1 MAIYHLSTKP
11 ISRSSGRSATASIA
25 YRAGVQ
31 IDDKRQGKTF
41 DYTKRSGVLHKE
53 LLTPN
58 DINISRSDL
67 WNMAEL
73 TDTRSN
79 SRTAREFVVNIPH
92 ELMTDPKDPN
102 NRGITAIRELA
113 HDLKNQYG
121 VAVDFAIHSP
131 DKQGDNRN
139 YHAHIMVTTRQ
150 LTTDKDGNAKLGEKS
165 QLEMSNTQLKAIG
178 KATAKDELKIIRE
191 KWATIANNQLEQAGI
206 VERIDHRSHKDRGLD
221 TLPTIKMGWE
231 ATELERQGIRTEK
244 GDINREIRATN
255 QRIAELNCEIVFEKG
270 ILENYSTLK
279 NLDNASNEQ
288 VKNNLTQKDLNE
300 IEHYKGI
307 SEVRIARISEKA
319 DKEPLTQDDI
329 KTYEQW
335 KMINNSIVELEQTGV
350 LAEKKKTT
358 QEKNQKQSELTAAS
372 EPKPQPKTQTPLETH
387 SKRLETQEKQV
398 ARVVPPQ
405 AEKSLQSE
413 NKPHI
418 EPKKINIA
426 ENQELLKK
434 YAEKVQTTAKVILD
448 SQLKALRAKAKP
460 ILEKYNT
467 LKDNKPLLFGKDKW
481 ERDTSN
487 ALKQYNA
494 IKTIHD
500 SMKDKG
506 VTDDHYKQA
515 REHIAK
521 HEPSYHAQVQ
531 QAIKELESHKK
542 QEQDK
547 YAREHGADKLAT
559 NGEYYSGKI
568 LKVTEKGAYQ
578 QTNKGI
584 VLHPTYANDKTL
596 KLDKS
601 YDLDYRETS
610 KTGQVLRSETYEVR
624 LPSKSQD
631 KNIQR

>member
-41 DYTKRSGVLHKE
+41 DYTKRSGVLHTE

-79 SRTAREFVVNIPH
+79 SRTAREFVVNIPY

-150 LTTDKDGNAKLGEKS
+150 LTTDKDGNAKLGDKS

-206 VERIDHRSHKDRGLD
+206 AERIDHRSHKDRGLD

-255 QRIAELNCEIVFEKG
+255 ERIAELKCEIVFEKG

-288 VKNNLTQKDLNE
+288 VKNNLTQKDLSE
-300 IEHYKGI
+300 IERYKQHSQAKI
-307 SEVRIARISEKA
+307 TNNTEKA

-335 KMINNSIVELEQTGV
+335 KTVNNSIVELEQTGV
-350 LAEKKKTT
+350 LAEKKKPT
-358 QEKNQKQSELTAAS
+358 QEKNQKQSELTAVS

-387 SKRLETQEKQV
+387 SKRLELQEKQL
-398 ARVVPPQ
+398 AKTVPPQ
-405 AEKSLQSE
+405 VEKSLQSE
-413 NKPHI
+413 NKPNI
-418 EPKKINIA
+418 EPKKINLA
-426 ENQELLKK
+426 EKQQLIKE
-434 YAEKVQTTAKVILD
+434 YAEKVHTTAKAILD
-448 SQLKALRAKAKP
+448 SQLKALREKAKP

-467 LKDNKPLLFGKDKW
+467 FKDSKPLMFGKNQWQKDKDN
-481 ERDTSN
+481 T
-487 ALKQYNA
+487 LKQYNN
-494 IKTIHD
+494 IKKTHD
-500 SMKDKG
+500 SMKEKG

-521 HEPSYHAQVQ
+521 HEPAYHAQVQ
-531 QAIKELESHKK
+531 QAIKDLENHH
-542 QEQDK
+542 QEQQNQK
-547 YAREHGADKLAT
+547 AREHGADIYAHKGDHYQTQQNYEIKAPT
-559 NGEYYSGKI
+559 
-568 LKVTEKGAYQ
+568 KVS
-578 QTNKGI
+578 I
-584 VLHPTYANDKTL
+584 
-596 KLDKS
+596 
-601 YDLDYRETS
+601 R
-610 KTGQVLRSETYEVR
+610 
-624 LPSKSQD
+624 PSHLFHT
-631 KNIQR
+631 

>member
-31 IDDKRQGKTF
+31 IDDQRQGKTF
-41 DYTKRSGVLHKE
+41 DYTKRSGVLHTE

-79 SRTAREFVVNIPH
+79 SRTAREFVINIPH

-150 LTTDKDGNAKLGEKS
+150 LTTDKDGNAKLGDKS

-191 KWATIANNQLEQAGI
+191 KWATIANSQLEQAGI
-206 VERIDHRSHKDRGLD
+206 AERIDHRSHKDRGLD

-255 QRIAELNCEIVFEKG
+255 ERIAELKCGIVFEKG

-279 NLDNASNEQ
+279 NLDNVSNEQ
-288 VKNNLTQKDLNE
+288 VKNNLTKKDLSE
-300 IEHYKGI
+300 IERYKQYSQAKI
-307 SEVRIARISEKA
+307 TNIIEKA

-335 KMINNSIVELEQTGV
+335 KTVNNSIVELEQTGV
-350 LAEKKKTT
+350 LAEKKKPT
-358 QEKNQKQSELTAAS
+358 QEKTQKQSEPS
-372 EPKPQPKTQTPLETH
+372 PQPKTQKPLERHSKLLKPQENRQATPLAPKT
-387 SKRLETQEKQV
+387 EKT
-398 ARVVPPQ
+398 
-405 AEKSLQSE
+405 LQSE

-418 EPKKINIA
+418 EPKKINLA
-426 ENQELLKK
+426 EKQQLIKE
-434 YAEKVQTTAKVILD
+434 YAQKVQTTAKQILD
-448 SQLKALRAKAKP
+448 NQLKALREKGKP
-460 ILEKYNT
+460 ILEKYNK
-467 LKDNKPLLFGKDKW
+467 LKDNKPLFGKDKW
-481 ERDTSN
+481 EKDTSDT
-487 ALKQYNA
+487 LKQYNN
-494 IKTIHD
+494 IKNTHD
-500 SMKDKG
+500 TMKEKG
-506 VTDDHYKQA
+506 ITDDHYKQA

-521 HEPSYHAQVQ
+521 HEPSYHAKVQ
-531 QAIKELESHKK
+531 QAIKDLENHH
-542 QEQDK
+542 QEQQNQK
-547 YAREHGADKLAT
+547 AREYGADIYAQK
-559 NGEYYSGKI
+559 GKSYRGKI
-568 LKVTEKGAYQ
+568 VRADDKGVLQ
-578 QTNKGI
+578 QTKDGIVYHPPMKGFEQGKSYTLTNKGDHYQI
-584 VLHPTYANDKTL
+584 QQNYEIKTPI
-596 KLDKS
+596 KS
-601 YDLDYRETS
+601 HD
-610 KTGQVLRSETYEVR
+610 
-624 LPSKSQD
+624 QD
-631 KNIQR
+631 RGVSR

>member
-31 IDDKRQGKTF
+31 IDDQRQGKTF
-41 DYTKRSGVLHKE
+41 DYTKRSGVLHTE

-73 TDTRSN
+73 TETRSN
-79 SRTAREFVVNIPH
+79 SRTAREFVVNIPY

-150 LTTDKDGNAKLGEKS
+150 LTTDKDGNAKLGDKS

-206 VERIDHRSHKDRGLD
+206 AERIDHRSHKDRGLD
-221 TLPTIKMGWE
+221 TLPTIKMGWK

-255 QRIAELNCEIVFEKG
+255 ERIAELKCEIVFEKG

-279 NLDNASNEQ
+279 SLDNASNEQ
-288 VKNNLTQKDLNE
+288 VKNNLTKKDLSE
-300 IEHYKGI
+300 IERYKGV

-335 KMINNSIVELEQTGV
+335 KTVNNSIIELEQAGV
-350 LAEKKKTT
+350 LAEKKKPT
-358 QEKNQKQSELTAAS
+358 QEKNQKQSELTAVS
-372 EPKPQPKTQTPLETH
+372 EPKPQLKTQTPIETH
-387 SKRLETQEKQV
+387 SKRLEQQENNS

-405 AEKSLQSE
+405 GEKPLQSE
-413 NKPHI
+413 NKPPS
-418 EPKKINIA
+418 EPKKIDIA
-426 ENQELLKK
+426 EKQHIIKK
-434 YAEKVQTTAKVILD
+434 YAEKVQTTAKAILD
-448 SQLKALRAKAKP
+448 NQLRVLREKGKP
-460 ILEKYNT
+460 ILEKYNK
-467 LKDNKPLLFGKDKW
+467 LKDNKPLFGKDKW
-481 ERDTSN
+481 EKETSDT
-487 ALKQYNA
+487 LKQYNN
-494 IKTIHD
+494 IKNTHD
-500 SMKDKG
+500 SMKEKG

-531 QAIKELESHKK
+531 QAIKDLEKHH
-542 QEQDK
+542 QEQQNQK
-547 YAREHGADKLAT
+547 AREHGADIYAQKGKT
-559 NGEYYSGKI
+559 YKGEIVRADDKGILQQTKDGIVYHPAMKGIEQGKSYT
-568 LKVTEKGAYQ
+568 L
-578 QTNKGI
+578 TNKGDHYQTQQNYEI
-584 VLHPTYANDKTL
+584 KAPTKNQ
-596 KLDKS
+596 
-601 YDLDYRETS
+601 DYEKGR
-610 KTGQVLRSETYEVR
+610 
-624 LPSKSQD
+624 
-631 KNIQR
+631 

>member
-41 DYTKRSGVLHKE
+41 DYTKRSGVLHTE

-79 SRTAREFVVNIPH
+79 SRTAREFVVNIPY

-102 NRGITAIRELA
+102 NRGITANRELA

-150 LTTDKDGNAKLGEKS
+150 LTTDKDGNAKLGDKS

-206 VERIDHRSHKDRGLD
+206 AERIDHRSHKDRGLD

-255 QRIAELNCEIVFEKG
+255 ERIAELKCEIVFEKG

-279 NLDNASNEQ
+279 DLDNVSNEQ
-288 VKNNLTQKDLNE
+288 VKSNFTKRDLSE
-300 IEHYKGI
+300 IERYKQHSQAKI
-307 SEVRIARISEKA
+307 TNITEKA

-335 KMINNSIVELEQTGV
+335 KTINNSIVELEQTGV
-350 LAEKKKTT
+350 LAEKEKLT
-358 QEKNQKQSELTAAS
+358 QEKNQKQSELTAVS

-387 SKRLETQEKQV
+387 KKRLELQENKQATQISPQPEK
-398 ARVVPPQ
+398 P
-405 AEKSLQSE
+405 LQSE
-413 NKPHI
+413 NKPPI
-418 EPKKINIA
+418 EPK
-426 ENQELLKK
+426 
-434 YAEKVQTTAKVILD
+434 
-448 SQLKALRAKAKP
+448 P
-460 ILEKYNT
+460 
-467 LKDNKPLLFGKDKW
+467 
-481 ERDTSN
+481 
-487 ALKQYNA
+487 
-494 IKTIHD
+494 
-500 SMKDKG
+500 
-506 VTDDHYKQA
+506 
-515 REHIAK
+515 
-521 HEPSYHAQVQ
+521 
-531 QAIKELESHKK
+531 
-542 QEQDK
+542 
-547 YAREHGADKLAT
+547 
-559 NGEYYSGKI
+559 
-568 LKVTEKGAYQ
+568 
-578 QTNKGI
+578 
-584 VLHPTYANDKTL
+584 KTL
-596 KLDKS
+596 KEYLKGLSHENRQKIKNHYNKVINDYIGAIDKKAVELYHKATPPNKRQKPLFS
-601 YDLDYRETS
+601 HYKEHDMDAVQPYKALAQQEIDKADPNKYQEYIKGTDTLNELN
-610 KTGQVLRSETYEVR
+610 KIEQSENLQRQLEA
-624 LPSKSQD
+624 
-631 KNIQR
+631 IQERNRASIIELKR

>member
-73 TDTRSN
+73 TETRSN

-113 HDLKNQYG
+113 YDLKNQYG

-150 LTTDKDGNAKLGEKS
+150 LTTDKDGNAKLGDKS

-206 VERIDHRSHKDRGLD
+206 AERIDHRSHKDRGLD

-255 QRIAELNCEIVFEKG
+255 ERIAELKCEIVFEKG

-279 NLDNASNEQ
+279 NLDNASNEL
-288 VKNNLTQKDLNE
+288 VKSNLTKKDLVD
-300 IEHYKGI
+300 IERYKQHSQAKI
-307 SEVRIARISEKA
+307 TKITEKA

-335 KMINNSIVELEQTGV
+335 KTINNSIVELEQTGI
-350 LAEKKKTT
+350 LAEKKKPT
-358 QEKNQKQSELTAAS
+358 QEKNQKQSELTAVS
-372 EPKPQPKTQTPLETH
+372 EPKPQPKTQTQTPLENH
-387 SKRLETQEKQV
+387 RNRLEPQENEQARVIPPQQEKT
-398 ARVVPPQ
+398 P
-405 AEKSLQSE
+405 QSE
-413 NKPHI
+413 NKPLREYLTDLTKEQRQKARDFCNKTINGYIGAINKKAVELYHKAIPLNQREKPIFEHYPEHELKSVEPYKALARQEIDKADPSQYKKYTNANVMLKELNHI
-418 EPKKINIA
+418 EQS
-426 ENQELLKK
+426 ENLQRQLEQMQERN
-434 YAEKVQTTAKVILD
+434 QT
-448 SQLKALRAKAKP
+448 
-460 ILEKYNT
+460 
-467 LKDNKPLLFGKDKW
+467 
-481 ERDTSN
+481 
-487 ALKQYNA
+487 
-494 IKTIHD
+494 
-500 SMKDKG
+500 
-506 VTDDHYKQA
+506 
-515 REHIAK
+515 
-521 HEPSYHAQVQ
+521 PS
-531 QAIKELESHKK
+531 
-542 QEQDK
+542 
-547 YAREHGADKLAT
+547 
-559 NGEYYSGKI
+559 
-568 LKVTEKGAYQ
+568 
-578 QTNKGI
+578 KGI
-584 VLHPTYANDKTL
+584 QH
-596 KLDKS
+596 
-601 YDLDYRETS
+601 
-610 KTGQVLRSETYEVR
+610 
-624 LPSKSQD
+624 
-631 KNIQR
+631 

>member
-41 DYTKRSGVLHKE
+41 DYTKRSGVLHTE

-150 LTTDKDGNAKLGEKS
+150 LTIDKDGNAKLGDKS

-206 VERIDHRSHKDRGLD
+206 AERIDHRSHKDRGLD
-221 TLPTIKMGWE
+221 TLPTIKMGWK

-255 QRIAELNCEIVFEKG
+255 ERIAELKCEIVFEKG

-279 NLDNASNEQ
+279 DLDNVSNEQ
-288 VKNNLTQKDLNE
+288 VKSNFTKRDLSE
-300 IEHYKGI
+300 IERYKQHSQAKI
-307 SEVRIARISEKA
+307 TNITEKA

-335 KMINNSIVELEQTGV
+335 KTINNSIVELEQTGV
-350 LAEKKKTT
+350 LAEKEKLT
-358 QEKNQKQSELTAAS
+358 QEKNQKQSELTAVS
-372 EPKPQPKTQTPLETH
+372 ELPPQQKTQIQLETH
-387 SKRLETQEKQV
+387 RKRLEPQENKQATQPSPQPEK
-398 ARVVPPQ
+398 P
-405 AEKSLQSE
+405 LQSE
-413 NKPHI
+413 NNGFSVEKFTKLSEKDKASLKFLSETTKAVYADNPQKL
-418 EPKKINIA
+418 EEALEKLSTMAKKVERGEIQMPNINIKQK
-426 ENQELLKK
+426 ETPEFNVQIPQKSQE
-434 YAEKVQTTAKVILD
+434 
-448 SQLKALRAKAKP
+448 
-460 ILEKYNT
+460 
-467 LKDNKPLLFGKDKW
+467 
-481 ERDTSN
+481 
-487 ALKQYNA
+487 
-494 IKTIHD
+494 H
-500 SMKDKG
+500 DKG
-506 VTDDHYKQA
+506 RY
-515 REHIAK
+515 
-521 HEPSYHAQVQ
+521 
-531 QAIKELESHKK
+531 
-542 QEQDK
+542 
-547 YAREHGADKLAT
+547 
-559 NGEYYSGKI
+559 
-568 LKVTEKGAYQ
+568 
-578 QTNKGI
+578 
-584 VLHPTYANDKTL
+584 
-596 KLDKS
+596 
-601 YDLDYRETS
+601 
-610 KTGQVLRSETYEVR
+610 
-624 LPSKSQD
+624 
-631 KNIQR
+631 

>member
-11 ISRSSGRSATASIA
+11 ISRSRGRSATASIA

-31 IDDKRQGKTF
+31 IDDQRQGKTF
-41 DYTKRSGVLHKE
+41 DYTKRSGVLHTE

-150 LTTDKDGNAKLGEKS
+150 LTTDKDGNAKLGDKS

-206 VERIDHRSHKDRGLD
+206 AERIDHRSHKDRGLD

-255 QRIAELNCEIVFEKG
+255 ERIAELKCEIVFEKG

-279 NLDNASNEQ
+279 NLDNSSNEL
-288 VKNNLTQKDLNE
+288 VKSNLTKKDLVD
-300 IEHYKGI
+300 IERYKQHSQAKI
-307 SEVRIARISEKA
+307 TKITEKA

-335 KMINNSIVELEQTGV
+335 KTVNNSIVDLEQAGV
-350 LAEKKKTT
+350 LAEKKKPT
-358 QEKNQKQSELTAAS
+358 QEKTQKQSEPS
-372 EPKPQPKTQTPLETH
+372 PPPKTQKPLETH
-387 SKRLETQEKQV
+387 SKRLEPQENKRATQVELQ
-398 ARVVPPQ
+398 P
-405 AEKSLQSE
+405 EKSLKSE
-413 NKPHI
+413 NKPPS
-418 EPKKINIA
+418 EPKRINLTEKQQLIK
-426 ENQELLKK
+426 E
-434 YAEKVQTTAKVILD
+434 YAQKVHTTAKQILD
-448 SQLKALRAKAKP
+448 NQLKALREKGKP
-460 ILEKYNT
+460 ILEKYNK
-467 LKDNKPLLFGKDKW
+467 LKDNKPLFGKDKW
-481 ERDTSN
+481 EKDTSDT
-487 ALKQYNA
+487 LKQYNN
-494 IKTIHD
+494 IKNTHD
-500 SMKDKG
+500 SMKEKG

-531 QAIKELESHKK
+531 QTIKDLENHY
-542 QEQDK
+542 QEQQNQK
-547 YAREHGADKLAT
+547 AREHGADIYAQK
-559 NGEYYSGKI
+559 GKI
-568 LKVTEKGAYQ
+568 YRGEIMRADDKGILQQTKDGIVYHPAIKGIEQGKSYTLTHKGDHYQTQQDYEIKIPTKSQVQDKGA
-578 QTNKGI
+578 
-584 VLHPTYANDKTL
+584 
-596 KLDKS
+596 S
-601 YDLDYRETS
+601 R
-610 KTGQVLRSETYEVR
+610 
-624 LPSKSQD
+624 
-631 KNIQR
+631 